1 MPLTYCPIPLAFGM
15 LMLICARVGAAL
27 LCCSVLLPGAARAE
41 GIDTEHIFAFMI
53 GADVG
58 DVGDRELQSQ
68 STGRFSKNEGR
79 YRALEQEIELEFV
92 PAKNFRIELGG
103 GFSAHDINGVPD
115 FEDRRQLALQGVS
128 LDLRYKV
135 MDRQS
140 SPFGLTFAA
149 VGHADRIDE
158 ATAEVVRNY
167 GTELTVAFDRDLI
180 PNFLIA
186 ALNFSYQPE
195 WTRVVA
201 TGAAE
206 QDSTI
211 GAAFAV
217 MAQVRPGFLLGGEAR
232 YLRRY
237 DGIGLDQLSGQAV
250 FIGPTAYFQLSERSR
265 LTVAWSA
272 QAWGRSDQSPHTLDL
287 VNFER
292 HQARVVFGVNF

>member
-1 MPLTYCPIPLAFGM
+1 MPIR
-15 LMLICARVGAAL
+15 ARTFQAAL
-27 LCCSVLLPGAARAE
+27 LCCSVLHPGAARAE

-58 DVGDRELQSQ
+58 DVGDREFQSQ
-68 STGRFSKNEGR
+68 TTGRFAKNDGQ
-79 YRALEQEIELEFV
+79 YRALEQELELEFV
-92 PAKNFRIELGG
+92 PAMNFRIELGG
-103 GFSAHDINGVPD
+103 GFSAHHINGVQD

-128 LDLRYKV
+128 LDLRYKL
-135 MDRQS
+135 MDRDF

-149 VGHADRIDE
+149 LGHADRIDE
-158 ATAEVVRNY
+158 TTAALVRNY
-167 GTELTVAFDRDLI
+167 GTEFTVAFDRDLI
-180 PNFLIA
+180 PNFVIA
-186 ALNFSYQPE
+186 ALNLTYRPE

-206 QDSTI
+206 QESTI

-217 MAQVRPGFLLGGEAR
+217 MAQMRPGFLLGGEAR

-237 DGIGLDQLSGQAV
+237 DGIGLDQPSGQAL

-272 QAWGRSDQSPHTLDL
+272 QAWGRPERSLDALDL
-287 VNFER
+287 VHFER
-292 HQARVVFGVNF
+292 HRARLVFGVNF

>member
-1 MPLTYCPIPLAFGM
+1 M
-15 LMLICARVGAAL
+15 LSCARKFRVAWL
-27 LCCSVLLPGAARAE
+27 SCTLLLPGAAWAE

-58 DVGDRELQSQ
+58 DVGDREFQSQ
-68 STGRFSKNEGR
+68 TSGRFAKRDGH

-103 GFSAHDINGVPD
+103 GFSAHDINGVAD
-115 FEDRRQLALQGVS
+115 FEDRRQMALQGVS

-135 MDRQS
+135 MDREAS
-140 SPFGLTFAA
+140 AFGLTFAA

-158 ATAEVVRNY
+158 ATAAVVCNY
-167 GTELTVAFDRDLI
+167 GTGLTVAFDRDLI
-180 PNFLIA
+180 PNSVVA

-206 QDSTI
+206 QDSTLS
-211 GAAFAV
+211 AAFAV

-232 YLRRY
+232 YVRRY
-237 DGIGLDQLSGQAV
+237 DGIGLEQLSGQGLFV
-250 FIGPTAYFQLSERSR
+250 GPTAYFQLSKSSR

-272 QAWGRSDQSPHTLDL
+272 QAWGRAEQSSGPFDL

>member
-1 MPLTYCPIPLAFGM
+1 
-15 LMLICARVGAAL
+15 MLIRARTFQAAL
-27 LCCSVLLPGAARAE
+27 LCCSVLLPGAVQAE

-58 DVGDRELQSQ
+58 DVGDREFQSQ
-68 STGRFSKNEGR
+68 ITGRFAKNDGH
-79 YRALEQEIELEFV
+79 YRALEQELELEFV

-115 FEDRRQLALQGVS
+115 FEDRHQFALQVVS

-135 MDRQS
+135 MDRES

-158 ATAEVVRNY
+158 TTAAVVRNY
-167 GTELTVAFDRDLI
+167 GTEFTVAFDRDLI
-180 PNFLIA
+180 PNFVIA
-186 ALNFSYQPE
+186 ALNLTYQPD

-211 GAAFAV
+211 AAAFAV

-237 DGIGLDQLSGQAV
+237 DGIGLDQLSGQAL

-272 QAWGRSDQSPHTLDL
+272 QAWGRSEQSPNALDL